1 MTEKADALRAQI
13 ADLVVQY
20 HDEAFAAREFVPG
33 VSPVPVSGRVFDA
46 ADVQSLMD
54 STLDFWLTSGRFA
67 TQFEREF
74 ARFCG
79 VRKSLLV
86 NSGSSADL
94 VALTTLTSPKLGD
107 RRLKPGDEV
116 ITVAAGFPTTVNPII
131 QNGLVPV
138 FLDVTIPDYNLDIA
152 QLEEALSPKTRALMF
167 AHTLGNPGNMTAI
180 VEFVRKHDLYLVEDC
195 CDAIGGTYNGQK
207 VGTFGDIATASF
219 YPAHHIT
226 MGEGGAVFMNNV
238 KLKVIAE
245 SFRDWGRDCFP
256 AGTPVNVAE
265 GIKAIEDVQ
274 VGDEVW
280 THDGNYRRV
289 TEQLGRRYSGTLC
302 TIKARMRPALT
313 TTGRH
318 PFWIERDGRRE
329 WVHARDLK
337 LGDLL
342 LEAVP
347 TEDRAP
353 DPFRWSYETAYATR
367 EQCLTPDPDLMR
379 LIGYWL
385 AEGSVVKGLK
395 SKSGYSENKYFSY
408 RVEFAFHGK
417 EQDYADDVIALMQRY
432 FGVRGCR
439 RTVRNSLGITLA
451 FKTRKGY
458 EFFGQFFGQFFGCGA
473 HTKRLPEWMAAWP
486 LELTAEL
493 VRGYWRGD
501 GSDSFQGFTLH
512 STSAPMLEQMR
523 RILLKANV
531 LCSSWSRPAV
541 KHHPSVVNG
550 LTITSRAAL
559 NALSIYGDNA
569 ERFAAL
575 VSERYTARSHR
586 QYTHFSAD
594 GRYACYPVVR
604 NDQTEVSDTVVYNI
618 EVEEDHSYHAG
629 GIAVHNCW
637 CEPGKDNTCG
647 KRFEWQ
653 LGDLPCGYDHKYT
666 YSHIGY
672 NLKVTDMQAAV
683 GVSQLKKLPE
693 FIAMRRRNFAYLHQ
707 GLQDLQEYLV
717 LPQATPNSDPSWF
730 GFPIAVREDAPFTR
744 DQVVRHLESKK
755 IGTRLLFAGNLLKQP
770 AYANIVHRKIG
781 DLPNTDFVMNN
792 VFWIGVYPGL
802 TDAHKDYM
810 VSVLHDFVKAP
821 PQ

>member
-46 ADVQSLMD
+46 EDIQSLMH

-94 VALTTLTSPKLGD
+94 IALTTLTSPALGD

-138 FLDVTIPDYNLDIA
+138 FLDVTIPDYNLDIR
-152 QLEEALSPKTRALMF
+152 QLEEALSPRTRALMF

-180 VEFVRKHDLYLVEDC
+180 SEFVKKHDLYLVEDC
-195 CDAIGGTYNGQK
+195 CDAIGGSYNGQK

-245 SFRDWGRDCFP
+245 SFRDWGR
-256 AGTPVNVAE
+256 A
-265 GIKAIEDVQ
+265 
-274 VGDEVW
+274 
-280 THDGNYRRV
+280 
-289 TEQLGRRYSGTLC
+289 
-302 TIKARMRPALT
+302 
-313 TTGRH
+313 
-318 PFWIERDGRRE
+318 
-329 WVHARDLK
+329 
-337 LGDLL
+337 
-342 LEAVP
+342 
-347 TEDRAP
+347 
-353 DPFRWSYETAYATR
+353 
-367 EQCLTPDPDLMR
+367 
-379 LIGYWL
+379 
-385 AEGSVVKGLK
+385 
-395 SKSGYSENKYFSY
+395 
-408 RVEFAFHGK
+408 
-417 EQDYADDVIALMQRY
+417 
-432 FGVRGCR
+432 
-439 RTVRNSLGITLA
+439 
-451 FKTRKGY
+451 
-458 EFFGQFFGQFFGCGA
+458 
-473 HTKRLPEWMAAWP
+473 
-486 LELTAEL
+486 
-493 VRGYWRGD
+493 
-501 GSDSFQGFTLH
+501 
-512 STSAPMLEQMR
+512 
-523 RILLKANV
+523 
-531 LCSSWSRPAV
+531 
-541 KHHPSVVNG
+541 
-550 LTITSRAAL
+550 
-559 NALSIYGDNA
+559 
-569 ERFAAL
+569 
-575 VSERYTARSHR
+575 
-586 QYTHFSAD
+586 
-594 GRYACYPVVR
+594 
-604 NDQTEVSDTVVYNI
+604 
-618 EVEEDHSYHAG
+618 
-629 GIAVHNCW
+629 CW

-693 FIAMRRRNFAYLHQ
+693 FIAARRRNFAYLHE
-707 GLQDLQEYLV
+707 GLQDLQEHLI

-730 GFPIAVREDAPFTR
+730 GFPIAVREDAPWTR
-744 DQVVRHLESKK
+744 DQLVRHLDSKK

-770 AYANIVHRKIG
+770 AYANIAHRKIG
-781 DLPNTDFVMNN
+781 DLPNTDFVMNQ
-792 VFWIGVYPGL
+792 VFWVGVYPGL
-802 TDAHKDYM
+802 SDAHKDYIL
-810 VSVLHDFVKAP
+810 SVLHDFVSAAGG
-821 PQ
+821 